1 MRTGSDNAF
10 HLTYCT
16 NIHPGEDWAT
26 VASTLK
32 QHLPMLKA
40 QLAPETPFGVG
51 LRLSNQAA
59 HTLLSGDRLPQFCRW
74 LDDEGLYVFTLNG
87 FPYGSFHGE
96 VVKDRVYAPDWRT
109 RERVDYTIRLARI
122 LAQLAPDGTAG
133 SISTSPLS
141 YKPWLDGSATEEAFH
156 TGSRHL
162 AEVAVALAQIEDE
175 TGVHLHVDLE
185 PEPDCLIENTAE
197 SIAFFEDWLWPVGG
211 ARLADALEVKR
222 ETAQSLLR
230 RHIQLCYDT
239 CHFAVEYETPAEAF
253 AQFAAAGV
261 PIGKVQLS
269 AALRVPLPLAGR
281 SAIAE
286 RLQPF
291 AEATYLHQV
300 VERRPD
306 GSLHRYPDLPDALPH
321 LDTTPGT
328 EWRIHFHVPLFTEGF
343 DGLQSTRR
351 AIPRTL
357 DVLRDDP
364 TICTHLEVETYTW
377 DVLPDGLKTDLA
389 TSIRREL
396 EWTLSAMQ
404 DPAAL

>member
-16 NIHPGEDWAT
+16 NIHPGEDWTT

-32 QHLPMLKA
+32 QHLPTLKA

-59 HTLLSGDRLPQFCRW
+59 HTLLSGDRLPQFRRW

-87 FPYGSFHGE
+87 FPYGSFHGK

-122 LAQLAPDGTAG
+122 LAALVPDGMAG

-162 AEVAVALAQIEDE
+162 AEVAAALAQIEDE

-197 SIAFFEDWLWPVGG
+197 SVAFFEDWLWPVGG
-211 ARLADALEVKR
+211 ARLADVLNVGE

-239 CHFAVEYETPAEAF
+239 CHFAVEYERPADAF
-253 AQFAAAGV
+253 ARLAEAGV
-261 PIGKVQLS
+261 PVGKVQLS

-286 RLQPF
+286 RLRPF

-306 GSLHRYPDLPDALPH
+306 GPLHRYRDLPDALAH
-321 LDTTPGT
+321 LNTTPGT
-328 EWRIHFHVPLFTEGF
+328 EWRIHYHVPLFTAAY

>member
-1 MRTGSDNAF
+1 MRISPDDTF

-16 NIHPGEDWAT
+16 NIHPGDVWAT

-32 QHLPMLKA
+32 RYLPALKA
-40 QLAPETPFGVG
+40 HLAPNQPFGVG
-51 LRLSNQAA
+51 LRLSDQAA
-59 HTLLSGDRLPQFCRW
+59 RTLLEGDRLARFRSW

-87 FPYGSFHGE
+87 FPYGSFHGTA
-96 VVKDRVYAPDWRT
+96 VKDRVYAPDWRS

-122 LAQLAPDGTAG
+122 LARLVPDGMAG

-141 YKPWLDGSATEEAFH
+141 YKPWLDDAAREDAFRA
-156 TGSRHL
+156 GSRHL
-162 AEVAVALAQIEDE
+162 AEVAAALAQIENE

-197 SIAFFEDWLWPVGG
+197 SIAFFEDWLWPTGG
-211 ARLADALEVKR
+211 AHLADALHVNE

-239 CHFAVEYETPAEAF
+239 CHFAVEYETPADAF
-253 AQFAAAGV
+253 AHFAAGGV
-261 PIGKVQLS
+261 PVGKVQLS
-269 AALRVPLPLAGR
+269 AALRVPLPADER
-281 SAIAE
+281 DAIAE

-300 VERRPD
+300 IERRPD
-306 GSLHRYPDLPDALPH
+306 GSLHRYRDLPDALPH

-328 EWRIHFHVPLFTEGF
+328 EWRIHYHVPLFTEAF

-357 DVLRDDP
+357 DVLHDDP
-364 TICTHLEVETYTW
+364 MICSHLEIETYTW
-377 DVLPDGLKTDLA
+377 DVLPDRLKTDLA

-396 EWTLSAMQ
+396 EWVLSVMQ
-404 DPAAL
+404 EPKAP